1 MASSR
6 LLVIPGVV
14 PQEATERFVQQLNI
28 AGVCCVPAGIAPYSP
43 MDLDRFTRTQDL
55 DSDLVVIAYSAG
67 CVGALGWIPLWRRQ
81 RKTVKALIAID
92 GWPVPFWGKF
102 PIYRV
107 SHDLYTH
114 RTTLRLGAGLEQ
126 FYCDPAVEHR
136 NLWTYPEASWGV
148 WVKQNN
154 KQKEIYRATAL
165 DFLQNI
171 IERHVS
177 LNGQKPEG

>member
-6 LLVIPGVV
+6 FLVIPGVV
-14 PQEATERFVQQLNI
+14 PQEATDRFVQQLDI
-28 AGVCCVPAGIAPYSP
+28 AGGCCVPVSIAPYSP
-43 MDLDRFTRTQDL
+43 IALDRFTRTQDL

-67 CVGALGWIPLWRRQ
+67 CVGALGWIPLWHRQ
-81 RKTVKALIAID
+81 QKTVKALIAMD

-136 NLWTYPEASWGV
+136 RLWAYPETAWGLWNRV
-148 WVKQNN
+148 
-154 KQKEIYRATAL
+154 QKPQESHKTTAL
-165 DFLQNI
+165 DFLQCVL
-171 IERHVS
+171 ERH
-177 LNGQKPEG
+177 LGD

>member
-14 PQEATERFVQQLNI
+14 PQEATDRFVQQL
-28 AGVCCVPAGIAPYSP
+28 GVSGICCVPVSVAPFNPWSIEQ
-43 MDLDRFTRTQDL
+43 FTQTQDL
-55 DSDLVVIAYSAG
+55 DTNLVVIAYSAG
-67 CVGALGWIPLWRRQ
+67 CVGALGWIPLWHRQ
-81 RKTVKALIAID
+81 KKAIKALIAID
-92 GWPVPFWGKF
+92 GWPIPFWGKF

-114 RTTLRLGAGLEQ
+114 RTTLYLGAGREQ

-136 NLWTYPEASWGV
+136 NLWAYPEASWGL
-148 WVKQNN
+148 WVKQND
-154 KQKEIYRATAL
+154 KQKKTYRATAL

-171 IERHVS
+171 IERHVP
-177 LNGQKPEG
+177 LNVQRPER

>member
-1 MASSR
+1 MASSKF
-6 LLVIPGVV
+6 LVVPGVV
-14 PQEATERFVQQLNI
+14 PQEATDRFLQQLNI
-28 AGVCCVPAGIAPYSP
+28 VGGCCVPPGVSPYSP
-43 MDLDRFTRTQDL
+43 ISLDRFTRTQDL
-55 DSDLVVIAYSAG
+55 ASDLVVIAYSAG
-67 CVGALGWIPLWRRQ
+67 CVGALGWIPLWQRQ
-81 RKTVKALIAID
+81 KKTIKALIAID

-114 RTTLRLGAGLEQ
+114 HTTLYLGAGLEQ

-136 NLWTYPEASWGV
+136 NLWTYPEASWGL

-154 KQKEIYRATAL
+154 KQKETYRATAL

-171 IERHVS
+171 VERHVP
-177 LNGQKPEG
+177 LNVQRPER